1 MGAHLHFEVCLLECA
16 GQRTAAT
23 NVVNSGEEFVDEKVF
38 LRQTVSSNPRAH
50 SPNLRAVLDF
60 EIFKYRDHYH
70 FLIN

>member
-38 LRQTVSSNPRAH
+38 
-50 SPNLRAVLDF
+50 
-60 EIFKYRDHYH
+60 
-70 FLIN
+70 